1 MGLSSS
7 SLPRSS
13 GVPRSRNQDWLR
25 TAAGT
30 SSLLNDSLCDVTRR
44 PSPNRSIGVTTDGG
58 ESYEAAFGELV
69 LPAFRVALRI
79 LGNHHDAEEVAA
91 EAMARALRSWDRVRD
106 LPHRQAWVLR
116 VASNVAVD
124 RTRRHPPGLDA
135 TDHVPDLAEAV
146 SLRLA
151 LGAALQKLPRRQRE
165 VVSLRYLAD
174 ISEAEV
180 ARSLGI
186 SLNSVKKHTARGMT
200 ALRSR
205 LGVEWQEEH
214 LALE

>member
-1 MGLSSS
+1 MTGH
-7 SLPRSS
+7 
-13 GVPRSRNQDWLR
+13 
-25 TAAGT
+25 
-30 SSLLNDSLCDVTRR
+30 
-44 PSPNRSIGVTTDGG
+44 GG
-58 ESYEAAFGELV
+58 DSYEAAFADLA

-91 EAMARALRSWDRVRD
+91 EAMARALRSWDRVQD
-106 LPHRQAWVLR
+106 LPHRRAWVVR
-116 VASNVAVD
+116 VASNAAVD
-124 RTRRHPPGLDA
+124 RARRHPPALQR

-151 LGAALQKLPRRQRE
+151 LGAALRGLPRRQRE

-174 ISEAEV
+174 ISETDV

-205 LGVEWQEEH
+205 LGAEWQEEN